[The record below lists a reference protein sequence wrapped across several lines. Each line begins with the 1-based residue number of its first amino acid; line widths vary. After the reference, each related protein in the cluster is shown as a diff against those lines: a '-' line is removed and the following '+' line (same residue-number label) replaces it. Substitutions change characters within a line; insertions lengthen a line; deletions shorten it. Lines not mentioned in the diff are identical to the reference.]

1 MTGADLCPVPLPFR
15 MTVQPIS
22 GPPAFQF
29 SYEFVVPEA
38 AIDALGHANNVEYV
52 RWVQN
57 VAGAHWQ
64 AICPPDKQDVYIWVV
79 REHRVRYH
87 RPAFAGETLRA
98 TTWVGE
104 TSGATSVR
112 HTRLTRAADDV
123 LLCEAETTWA
133 LLDPKS
139 GRPVRV
145 EAEILRWLKL
155 STSL

>member
-1 MTGADLCPVPLPFR
+1 MAALPLSP
-15 MTVQPIS
+15 
-22 GPPAFQF
+22 PPAFRF
-29 SYEFVVPEA
+29 AHEFVVPET

-52 RWVQN
+52 RWVQD
-57 VAGAHWQ
+57 VAGAHWL
-64 AICPPDKQDVYIWVV
+64 AICPPARQAAYVWVV

-112 HTRLTRAADDV
+112 HPRIARATDDA
-123 LLCEAETTWA
+123 LLCDAETTWV
-133 LLDPKS
+133 LLDPAS

-145 EAEILRWLKL
+145 DASVAGWLTKGPGQPGPGAPDGQ
-155 STSL
+155 SW

>member
-1 MTGADLCPVPLPFR
+1 MAGADLCAVPLPFR

-22 GPPAFQF
+22 GAPAFRF
-29 SYEFVVPEA
+29 AREFVVPEA

-52 RWVQN
+52 RWVQD
-57 VAGAHWQ
+57 VAGAHWL
-64 AICPPDKQDVYIWVV
+64 AAYPPAERDAYRWVV

-87 RPAFAGETLRA
+87 RPAYAGEALRA
-98 TTWVGE
+98 TTWIGDA
-104 TSGATSVR
+104 SGATMQR
-112 HTRLTRAADDV
+112 FTRLARVADDV

-145 EAEILRWLKL
+145 EAEVVERLWNAL
-155 STSL
+155 